1 MQLVRELLESKRI
14 SNRFKFS
21 NGETLLI
28 TACKSASLDVIRF
41 LLDHG
46 VDVHEEDNYHNNALH
61 WSVRLGFDK
70 IAEYVGLSCCL
81 LSDYECLQPTHL
93 S

>member
-1 MQLVRELLESKRI
+1 MRELLESKRI

-70 IAEYVGLSCCL
+70 IAEYVGLL
-81 LSDYECLQPTHL
+81 LS
-93 S
+93 SK